1 MKKIHTE
8 KTIHGTI
15 DYYQDAQGNVTTAKP
30 VDGVIFTKI
39 LVSDDPSQYALGKEF
54 DDAERAIAY
63 VVSMQDFRDLYII
76 ELSYIND
83 DLPPQYIHVVNTD
96 GTKTRIM

>member
-8 KTIHGTI
+8 KTVHGTI
-15 DYYQDAQGNVTTAKP
+15 DYYQDDSGNITTAKP
-30 VDGVIFTKI
+30 ITGVSFQKW
-39 LVSDDPSQYALGKEF
+39 LVSDDPSAYVLGKEF
-54 DDAERAIAY
+54 NDLESAVAHVI
-63 VVSMQDFRDLYII
+63 SMKDFQTLYII
-76 ELSYIND
+76 ELSYINE

>member
-8 KTIHGTI
+8 KTVHGTI
-15 DYYQDAQGNVTTAKP
+15 EYYQDDNGNITTAKP
-30 VDGVIFTKI
+30 VNGVEFKKW
-39 LVSDDPSQYALGKEF
+39 LVNDDPSQYALGKEF
-54 DDAERAIAY
+54 DNADKAIAY
-63 VVSMQDFRDLYII
+63 VLSMQDFQTLYII
-76 ELSYIND
+76 ELSYISE

>member
-8 KTIHGTI
+8 KTAHGTI
-15 DYYQDAQGNVTTAKP
+15 DYYLDDRGNVTTAKP
-30 VDGVIFTKI
+30 ITGVSFQKW
-39 LVSDDPSQYALGKEF
+39 LVNDDPSQYALGKEF
-54 DDAERAIAY
+54 DELDEAISY
-63 VVSMQDFRDLYII
+63 VLSMQDFQNLYII
-76 ELSYIND
+76 ELSYINE